1 MISRDQ
7 SPEDKTS
14 FDELDHLVRRALQA
28 LVSQQ
33 EPPQRVWKS
42 IRRELERDEGPP
54 RRTQT
59 PWLPLVLQPA
69 LTLLIVVLGGITLRV
84 VLHPGVVH
92 TWPFASSPPVAV
104 VYVDEG
110 AAFSATATLQDKDEL
125 RSLKMLSNPSW
136 GRQSYVEPAS
146 EPPVIVP
153 RDPAPNVLSPEGRA
167 LTAEYSRQRLTV
179 EDKRDLHSGPYQWS
193 R

>member
-1 MISRDQ
+1 MSSPDQ
-7 SPEDKTS
+7 SPEDETC

-33 EPPQRVWKS
+33 EPPERVWKS

-54 RRTQT
+54 RRLQM

-69 LTLLIVVLGGITLRV
+69 LTLLIVVLGGITLQA
-84 VLHPGVVH
+84 VLHPEDMH
-92 TWPFASSPPVAV
+92 TLPIASSPPVAI

-110 AAFSATATLQDKDEL
+110 SAFSATATLQDKDEL
-125 RSLKMLSNPSW
+125 RSLKVLSNPSS
-136 GRQSYVEPAS
+136 GRQLGFEPAN
-146 EPPVIVP
+146 EPPLIMP
-153 RDPAPNVLSPEGRA
+153 RDPAPNVLSPEGRV
-167 LTAEYSRQRLTV
+167 LTAEFSRQRLAV
-179 EDKRDLHSGPYQWS
+179 EDRRGLHSGPYQWS